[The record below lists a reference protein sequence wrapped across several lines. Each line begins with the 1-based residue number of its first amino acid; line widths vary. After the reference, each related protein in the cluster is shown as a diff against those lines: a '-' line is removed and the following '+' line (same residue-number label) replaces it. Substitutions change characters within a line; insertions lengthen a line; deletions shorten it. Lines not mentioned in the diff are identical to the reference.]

1 MQVHDFISVR
11 FRNDTKTY
19 YAEVKQVNADNT
31 FDCRF
36 VHTGSQYTFK
46 TEPDFLK
53 VVKSTGM
60 YKPGTITGDVTLF
73 TETNDTLNTGTNVAV
88 TFDDGNTYL
97 GVIESL
103 SPMQIKFLH
112 SGNEYTFDA
121 DKVAQGN
128 GLPYDGRRALAMK
141 PFSQG
146 KSLFS
151 NETALFLNLNIKD
164 EFGNPLRGE
173 FDVKIQQSNPNQEIY
188 SNSELSAENSMAE
201 DALNITG
208 KDGQPLTLFIAFHPA
223 VLPFNF
229 NARESS
235 VIDRDTTLATTCP
248 FQFDAGSKAL
258 NFDITML
265 YDHTTVT
272 ATTKQEAIKTVYNQ
286 VTTNNSHAFEVKFGG
301 EAAIELFGVGGK
313 LSGGGTTTDTTGTGT
328 IGGDTTGDVTGGST
342 ATTYTVNFPKGLQV
356 KFSKN

>member
-1 MQVHDFISVR
+1 MQAHDFISVR
-11 FRNDTKTY
+11 FRNDNKTY
-19 YAEVKQVNADNT
+19 YAEVKQVNNDNM
-31 FDCRF
+31 FNCRF

-46 TEPDFLK
+46 IEPAFLR

-60 YKPGTITGDVTLF
+60 YHPGTITGDVQLF
-73 TETNDTLNTGTNVAV
+73 TETTQSLNTGTNVAV

-97 GVIESL
+97 GEIESL

-112 SGNEYTFDA
+112 SGNEYSFD
-121 DKVAQGN
+121 GN
-128 GLPYDGRRALAMK
+128 NIAHHDDFPYDGRRALAMK
-141 PFSQG
+141 PFSKG

-151 NETALFLNLNIKD
+151 NENALFLNLNIKD

-173 FDVKIQQSNPNQEIY
+173 FETRIVQSNPNKEIY

-208 KDGQPLTLFIAFHPA
+208 QDGQPLTLFVAFHPA

-248 FQFDAGSKAL
+248 FQFDAGTKAL
-258 NFDITML
+258 NFDITVL

-272 ATTKQEAIKTVYNQ
+272 ATTKQEAIKTVFNQ
-286 VTTNNSHAFEVKFGG
+286 VTSNNSHSFEVKFGG
-301 EAAIELFGVGGK
+301 EAALELFGVGGK
-313 LSGGGTTTDTTGTGT
+313 LSGGGTTTDTSGTGT
-328 IGGDTTGDVTGGST
+328 IGGDTDANVTGGST
-342 ATTYTVNFPKGLQV
+342 STTYTVNFPKGLQI